1 MTKKLSCFA
10 LLGALLAMNPAVA
23 ATNWGVRAG
32 SSADLTGAPATRARE
47 NVNYQKYQT
56 RTTTRTYKASDGGDL
71 YYATP
76 TKRSD
81 LYKQYDA
88 ATSSSARATKN
99 TVRTSRAEKIIT
111 KLNRK
116 YYLAHPF
123 FQPLAGNFGS
133 ITDFS
138 YNQNSFDFDMPL
150 TLVSTLDP
158 AIQMSFAGGK
168 WESETFSIKEDFSYG
183 ITDRV
188 ALVAMAKYDMA
199 DYKFKYDFS
208 NGDAAESKMDDS
220 SVNVFGI
227 GAQWRMVD
235 NEKWIAT
242 ASAYY
247 QHQKDFSNNLVLD
260 LKAGYKVA
268 RSTIYGLA
276 RGWYLDLD
284 ENSYGAI
291 VEESGGDMFYAAY
304 DSDVDSAFYFEGG
317 VGVFSVLSE
326 DWTLNVEG
334 IFGAYDWHNQASV
347 KAALGWQ
354 PNDWFALNLYAKSS
368 IYDSADNKDLGVY
381 LYKPSIGLENL
392 TRLGTTKVDNANEMS
407 LGVQAIFHF

>member
-1 MTKKLSCFA
+1 MKKQLSLFVWAFA
-10 LLGALLAMNPAVA
+10 VLGISPVFG
-23 ATNWGVRAG
+23 ATNFGTRGA
-32 SSADLTGAPATRARE
+32 SSTDLTGAPSTRTRE

-56 RTTTRTYKASDGGDL
+56 RTTTRTYKQSDGGDL
-71 YYATP
+71 YYSTP

-81 LYKQYDA
+81 LYKEYQGA
-88 ATSSSARATKN
+88 SSASANATKT
-99 TVRTSRAEKIIT
+99 TVRTTRAEKIVN

-123 FQPLAGNFGS
+123 FQPLGGNFGS

-138 YNQNSFDFDMPL
+138 YNQNSFDFDLPD
-150 TLVSTLDP
+150 TFVES
-158 AIQMSFAGGK
+158 GGK
-168 WESETFSIKEDFSYG
+168 WNSEAFSIKEDFSYG

-188 ALVAMAKYDMA
+188 ALVAMAKYDIAEYEFDFDDTNA
-199 DYKFKYDFS
+199 D
-208 NGDAAESKMDDS
+208 SKMDDNNL
-220 SVNVFGI
+220 NVFGI
-227 GAQWRMVD
+227 GAQWRMID

-242 ASAYY
+242 AMAFY
-247 QHQKDFSNNLVLD
+247 QHQKDFSNNATLD

-276 RGWYLDLD
+276 RAWYLDLD

-291 VEESGGDMFYAAY
+291 VEEDNGGAFYIAY
-304 DSDVDSAFYFEGG
+304 DTDVKNTFYLEGG
-317 VGVFSVLSE
+317 LGVFSVLNQ

-334 IFGAYDWHNQASV
+334 VFGHYGWHNQASV

-368 IYDSADNKDLGVY
+368 IYDSADGKDLNVY
-381 LYKPSIGLENL
+381 LQQANMGLDSLTQIGTAKIDKPS
-392 TRLGTTKVDNANEMS
+392 EMS

>member
-1 MTKKLSCFA
+1 MNKVLSCFA
-10 LLGALLAMNPAVA
+10 VLVAAFGIGTADA
-23 ATNWGVRAG
+23 ATNFGVRGA
-32 SSADLTGAPATRARE
+32 SSADLTGAPATRTRE
-47 NVNYQKYQT
+47 NVNYKKYQT
-56 RTTTRTYKASDGGDL
+56 RTTTRTYKQSDGGDL
-71 YYATP
+71 YYSTP

-88 ATSSSARATKN
+88 AKSSSAKATKT
-99 TVRTSRAEKIIT
+99 TVRTTRAEKIVN

-123 FQPLAGNFGS
+123 FQPLGGNFGS

-138 YNQNSFDFDMPL
+138 YNQNSFDFDLPSL
-150 TLVSTLDP
+150 YFEE
-158 AIQMSFAGGK
+158 QGGK
-168 WESETFSIKEDFSYG
+168 WKSETFSIKEDFSYG

-199 DYKFKYDFS
+199 DYKFDFD
-208 NGDAAESKMDDS
+208 NTDADSKMDDS
-220 SVNVFGI
+220 SLSVFGI
-227 GAQWRMVD
+227 GGQWRMID

-242 ASAYY
+242 AMAFY
-247 QHQKDFSNNLVLD
+247 QHQKDFSNNVTLD
-260 LKAGYKVA
+260 LKAGYKVS
-268 RSTIYGLA
+268 RSTIYGLV

-291 VEESGGDMFYAAY
+291 VEESNGGAFYIAYDTDVKDMFY
-304 DSDVDSAFYFEGG
+304 VEGG
-317 VGVFSVLSE
+317 LGVFSVLNQ

-334 IFGAYDWHNQASV
+334 IFGNYGWHNQASV

-368 IYDSADNKDLGVY
+368 IYDSADGKNLKTYMYSPLENTGLTQYGESKID
-381 LYKPSIGLENL
+381 KPS
-392 TRLGTTKVDNANEMS
+392 EMS